1 MEAASP
7 AAWHD
12 LESAA
17 DLLVPNKLA
26 LAACRDAAA
35 ETKKEQHCSFV
46 VPGA

>member
-17 DLLVPNKLA
+17 DMLVPNKVA

-35 ETKKEQHCSFV
+35 KTKKEHHCSFV
-46 VPGA
+46 VGGA